1 MPALLVA
8 AGGGHLAQL
17 DRLAPRIRG
26 VDDDAVWA
34 TFDTPQSRSL
44 LRHRRHVFVPYSGP
58 RDIRSTLCNTR
69 IAARVIRQVKPTVVV
84 STGNSIAVSFLPVA
98 RAMGVPAAYI
108 ESAARADGPSLTGR
122 IVRCVPGVQ
131 LFSQYRE
138 WARDPWSYVGSVFDD
153 FAPAELGEAK
163 PIARA
168 LVTLGTIRYGFR
180 RLLERLIAILPEG
193 CDVVWQV
200 GETDATGLGI
210 DARPMISSSALQNE
224 MHRADVVIAHAGIGS
239 ALAAFDAGR
248 CPVLVPRER
257 DHREHVDD
265 HQWQVAA
272 ALGQLG
278 LAIPRRAPDLR
289 LVDLIDASRRAVIA
303 RPDPSPIAVRSSTKS

>member
-1 MPALLVA
+1 M
-8 AGGGHLAQL
+8 
-17 DRLAPRIRG
+17 
-26 VDDDAVWA
+26 
-34 TFDTPQSRSL
+34 
-44 LRHRRHVFVPYSGP
+44 
-58 RDIRSTLCNTR
+58 
-69 IAARVIRQVKPTVVV
+69 KPTVVV

-131 LFSQYRE
+131 LFSQYRG
-138 WARDPWSYVGSVFDD
+138 WAHDPWSYVGSVFDD
-153 FAPAELGEAK
+153 FAPAELGEAR
-163 PIARA
+163 PIERA

-210 DARPMISSSALQNE
+210 DARPMISSSALQSE
-224 MHRADVVIAHAGIGS
+224 MRRADVVIAHAGIGS

-289 LVDLIDASRRAVIA
+289 LVDLVDASQRAVIA
-303 RPDPSPIAVRSSTKS
+303 RPDPSPIAVRFSARS

>member
-1 MPALLVA
+1 MVEPARTLTPHLPMPALLVA

-122 IVRCVPGVQ
+122 IV
-131 LFSQYRE
+131 
-138 WARDPWSYVGSVFDD
+138 
-153 FAPAELGEAK
+153 
-163 PIARA
+163 
-168 LVTLGTIRYGFR
+168 
-180 RLLERLIAILPEG
+180 
-193 CDVVWQV
+193 
-200 GETDATGLGI
+200 
-210 DARPMISSSALQNE
+210 MIE
-224 MHRADVVIAHAGIGS
+224 
-239 ALAAFDAGR
+239 
-248 CPVLVPRER
+248 P
-257 DHREHVDD
+257 
-265 HQWQVAA
+265 
-272 ALGQLG
+272 
-278 LAIPRRAPDLR
+278 
-289 LVDLIDASRRAVIA
+289 
-303 RPDPSPIAVRSSTKS
+303 